1 MTARALALLLLATP
15 LALPRAARAQEPVP
29 VRPDSTSRTGSIGG
43 IVRDPTGV
51 PVVGAVVTVEGSA
64 RQSRSNEEGRFA
76 MTRVPVGIQEISIR
90 RIGYRPTRAQIPV
103 GADSATMVSVTLIAE
118 PQRLAGVAIEE
129 QLLNQLGGVVVDDG
143 FRPVAGATVDIV
155 GLRRGMRTDADGRFV
170 FVDLAPGNYLIE
182 VRADGYAQSRRA
194 VQMVA
199 RIERDLAI
207 RLRPA
212 ESAEMSMEFL
222 RVVAEEADRRKAM
235 AGARATFVGA
245 AELARWEN
253 APLGVALLASS
264 GGIAM
269 RELAQRGRGGRLSR
283 QPTSI
288 DPRGSQGRSG
298 SGSGGVMGC
307 VLIDGFETN
316 GSDMLGFLRASEVEL
331 VEIFPEGS
339 ENSRT
344 LCGRFPPSSGCSC
357 PPEPAGIVIW
367 LKK

>member
-1 MTARALALLLLATP
+1 MTARVVSILLLALP
-15 LALPRAARAQEPVP
+15 LTARAQEPSALRVDTVP
-29 VRPDSTSRTGSIGG
+29 RTGSIGG
-43 IVRDPTGV
+43 IVRDPMGI
-51 PVVGAVVTVEGSA
+51 PVVGAIVTVEGSA

-90 RIGYRPTRAQIPV
+90 RIGYRPTRAQVPV
-103 GADSATMVSVTLIAE
+103 GADSATMLSVTLIAE
-118 PQRLAGVAIEE
+118 PQRLPGVAIEE
-129 QLLNQLGGVVVDDG
+129 QLLNQLGGVVVDEN
-143 FRPVAGATVDIV
+143 FRPVADAAVDIV

-170 FVDLAPGNYLIE
+170 FVDLAPGNHLIE
-182 VRADGYAQSRRA
+182 VRAEGYAQSRRA

-212 ESAEMSMEFL
+212 ESADMSLEFL

-245 AELARWEN
+245 AELATWEN
-253 APLGVALLASS
+253 APLLVALMGSS

-288 DPRGSQGRSG
+288 DRGGSQGRRDTSAG
-298 SGSGGVMGC
+298 NVLSC

-316 GSDMLGFLRASEVEL
+316 GSDMLNFLRASEVEL
-331 VEIFPEGS
+331 VEIFPEGAD
-339 ENSRT
+339 NSRT
-344 LCGRFPPSSGCSC
+344 LCGRFPPSSGCAC
-357 PPEPAGIVIW
+357 PPEPAGIVVW